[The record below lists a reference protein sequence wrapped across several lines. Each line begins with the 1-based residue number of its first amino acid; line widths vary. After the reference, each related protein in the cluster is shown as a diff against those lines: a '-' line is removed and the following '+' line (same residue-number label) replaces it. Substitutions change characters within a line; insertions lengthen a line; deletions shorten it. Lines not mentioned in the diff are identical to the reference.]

1 MHPTTRIT
9 TFFNLTPH
17 TVCIIL
23 ASGETLTI
31 DPQPVSARVEQ
42 SHTFITPLS
51 DDGDQSGRQ
60 VALAVPTYGAIIGL
74 PAPVPTVAYIVSVF
88 VANAAA
94 ALGRTDVVYPDS
106 GPDAVRKDG
115 QVVAVR
121 RLLAPLAPPAP
132 LDPYRTPGVQ
142 GSLTRLNLDKEC
154 LGMPEDHG
162 TGEQPAGTR
171 RDGTHLG
178 IPAGRVWIC
187 RYGDTFWCMSWDFG
201 QQCWVR
207 DPIAADSTW
216 PSGATIAMPDTADL
230 SVAVPSG
237 RERLGLG
244 A

>member
-17 TVCIIL
+17 TVRIIL
-23 ASGETLTI
+23 TSGETLTI
-31 DPQPVSARVEQ
+31 DPQLVSARVEQ
-42 SHTFITPLS
+42 SHTLITRS

-60 VALAVPTYGAIIGL
+60 VEIAAPTYGAIIGL

-121 RLLAPLAPPAP
+121 RLLAPPAP

-178 IPAGRVWIC
+178 SPAGRVWIC

-207 DPIAADSTW
+207 DPITADSTW
-216 PSGATIAMPDTADL
+216 PSGEVIELADTSDL

-244 A
+244 V